1 MCGVRA
7 APTLP
12 SAVTVLAI
20 CISAKM
26 PSCMRAPPE
35 ALTVISG
42 ARRLTERS
50 AARAIFSPTTLPM
63 LAPMNAKSS
72 ATTSTGRA
80 SIVAEPAMAASR
92 SPVFEAASTSL
103 RP

>member
-7 APTLP
+7 APTLL

-20 CISAKM
+20 CISEKM

-35 ALTVISG
+35 ALTVTNG
-42 ARRLTERS
+42 AWRVAERS
-50 AARAIFSPTTLPM
+50 AARATFSPTTLPM

-72 ATTSTGRA
+72 ATSSTGSE
-80 SIVAEPAMAASR
+80 SIVA
-92 SPVFEAASTSL
+92 
-103 RP
+103 